1 MPIGVIA
8 KLRVKEG
15 KNREF
20 EAIFKQLAQ
29 AVDENEPGNN
39 FYELHKSNSDP
50 QLYIVLEQYIDEDAL
65 AAHDETEH
73 IKTLGAQLAPCMAAP
88 PDIEFMMAV

>member
-15 KNREF
+15 KNQEF

-39 FYELHKSNSDP
+39 YYELHKSKSDS
-50 QLYIVLEQYIDEDAL
+50 QLYIVLEQYVDEDAL
-65 AAHDETEH
+65 AAHEETEH
-73 IKTLGAQLAPCMAAP
+73 MKTLGARLAPCMAAAP
-88 PDIEFMMAV
+88 NIELMMTV